1 MYISINVSYFSPFL
15 VKKLFRTK
23 SRKINII
30 YEILIINV
38 YLSRNF
44 IEKKNITD
52 FLNLLM
58 IMTFRLLHVKAFSD

>member
-15 VKKLFRTK
+15 VKELFGTK
-23 SRKINII
+23 NRKRNII

-38 YLSRNF
+38 YFSRNF

-52 FLNLLM
+52 FFKSINDYD
-58 IMTFRLLHVKAFSD
+58 FSSFTC

>member
-1 MYISINVSYFSPFL
+1 MYISIKVSYFSPFL
-15 VKKLFRTK
+15 VKKLFGTK
-23 SRKINII
+23 NRKRNII

-38 YLSRNF
+38 YFSRNF